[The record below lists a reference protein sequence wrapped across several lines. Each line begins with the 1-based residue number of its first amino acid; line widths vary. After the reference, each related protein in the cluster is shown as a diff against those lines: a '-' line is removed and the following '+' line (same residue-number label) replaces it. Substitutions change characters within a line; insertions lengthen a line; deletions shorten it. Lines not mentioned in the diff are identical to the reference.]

1 MSANYVPAIKSQM
14 GDWTYYI
21 TKMKFG
27 EVASQVEL
35 AEDIHCSK
43 SLDEAIQ
50 RDISNR
56 VKDMTEFLL
65 SEPQRFYGSLVVS
78 IYQGDPKFYPLTI
91 DEKNGIVDSVDHSFG
106 LLKMDGSQT
115 YFALDGQHR
124 LESIKNAVKE
134 NPDLKSEE
142 ISVLVLKHDS
152 SKEGM
157 VRTRRLFTRL
167 NRYAKPTDGRTNI
180 AIDEDDCVA
189 INTRELVKKFKPFKE
204 IIKEGA
210 GKQISNS
217 DKDNKYFTTL
227 VSLYETN
234 IELCSGFMGFNLDKK
249 FLSKR
254 PEDNLLDD
262 MYYFLKN
269 TWNLLIEKITVFK
282 EITQGEKPGVYRKP
296 DGGNVW
302 MRPISQLIF
311 ATFIK
316 RVLLNGG
323 SVNQA
328 IDFLIKT
335 PCELTDEPWVNII
348 WNPDTKKIVGAK
360 SERNFIVEV
369 LCHISELAIP
379 SINKDEIDRKYSA
392 YHKVDFKDININ
404 FTENENYFL
413 QCD

>member
-35 AEDIHCSK
+35 AEDIHSPK
-43 SLDEAIQ
+43 SLDEEIQ

-78 IYQGDPKFYPLTI
+78 VYKGNPKFYPLTI

-124 LESIKNAVKE
+124 LKSIKNAVKE

-142 ISVLVLKHDS
+142 ISVLVLNHDS
-152 SKEGM
+152 SQQGM
-157 VRTRRLFTRL
+157 IRIRRLFARL
-167 NRYAKPTDGRTNI
+167 NRYAKPTDGKTNI

-189 INTRELVKKFKPFKE
+189 ITTRRLVNDFKPFKA
-204 IIKEGA
+204 IIKKEAA

-217 DKDNKYFTTL
+217 HKDDNYFTTL
-227 VSLYETN
+227 VALYEAN
-234 IELCSGFMGFNLDKK
+234 IELCSGSVELNLNKK

-254 PEDNLLDD
+254 PEDELLDD
-262 MYYFLKN
+262 IPNVADLYK
-269 TWNLLIEKITVFK
+269 K
-282 EITQGEKPGVYRKP
+282 GVK
-296 DGGNVW
+296 
-302 MRPISQLIF
+302 
-311 ATFIK
+311 
-316 RVLLNGG
+316 
-323 SVNQA
+323 
-328 IDFLIKT
+328 
-335 PCELTDEPWVNII
+335 
-348 WNPDTKKIVGAK
+348 
-360 SERNFIVEV
+360 
-369 LCHISELAIP
+369 
-379 SINKDEIDRKYSA
+379 
-392 YHKVDFKDININ
+392 
-404 FTENENYFL
+404 
-413 QCD
+413 